1 MELRDKNGLT
11 EAEFLARYSPKDYPR
26 PSLTADAVI
35 FAGSKDA
42 LRLLLIKRGG
52 HPYLGCYALPGG
64 FVNPDETVEQAARR
78 ELNEE
83 TGLNETR
90 MSLVGVYSKPGRDPR
105 TWVVSTAFYAYLE
118 NGVNPTAGDDASDA
132 RLFSLEYNLE
142 SDTCTFT
149 LTDGENKLSGKAK
162 YSPDGMPTEI
172 IESQGLAFD
181 HVAIIADAIRKLQ
194 CRHLTRYKSDD
205 NETGVCS

>member
-11 EAEFLARYSPKDYPR
+11 EAEFLAGYSPKNYPR

-35 FAGSKDA
+35 FTGAKDA
-42 LRLLLIKRGG
+42 LRLLLVKRGG
-52 HPYLGCYALPGG
+52 HPFLGCYALPGG

-78 ELNEE
+78 ELMEE
-83 TGLNETR
+83 TGLNEPK

-118 NGVNPTAGDDASDA
+118 SGVNPTAGDDASDA
-132 RLFSLEYNLE
+132 KLFVLEYKIE
-142 SDTCTFT
+142 ADTCTFT
-149 LTDGENKLSGKAK
+149 LTNGEDKLSGSAK

-172 IESQGLAFD
+172 IESHGLAFD
-181 HVAIIADAIRKLQ
+181 HAAIIADALRKLQ
-194 CRHLTRYKSDD
+194 A
-205 NETGVCS
+205 

>member
-11 EAEFLARYSPKDYPR
+11 EAEFLASYSPKNYPR

-35 FAGSKDA
+35 FTGTKDN

-64 FVNPDETVEQAARR
+64 FVNPNETVEQAARR
-78 ELNEE
+78 ELSEE

-118 NGVNPTAGDDASDA
+118 NGVTPTAGDDASDA
-132 RLFSLEYNLE
+132 KLFSLKYNLTA
-142 SDTCTFT
+142 DTCTFT
-149 LTDGENKLSGKAK
+149 LTNGEDKLSGSVR
-162 YSPDGMPTEI
+162 YSQDGMPTEI
-172 IESQGLAFD
+172 INSEGLAFD
-181 HVAIIADAIRKLQ
+181 HAAIIADAIRKLMA
-194 CRHLTRYKSDD
+194 
-205 NETGVCS
+205 